1 MGAKC
6 PHTLTQKGVNMF
18 DLKKYKVVKEFNGYR
33 KGLVVS
39 FNGKDAEKYKD
50 FIVSAQAA
58 APVAVAP
65 VAVETPAKK
74 TTRRVVKKGRK

>member
-1 MGAKC
+1 
-6 PHTLTQKGVNMF
+6 MF
-18 DLKKYKVVKEFNGYR
+18 ELKKYKVVSEFNGYR
-33 KGLVVS
+33 KGIVVS

-50 FIVSAQAA
+50 FIVSAEAVA
-58 APVAVAP
+58 APVVAT

>member
-1 MGAKC
+1 MP
-6 PHTLTQKGVNMF
+6 PHPNPKRSEKMF

>member
-1 MGAKC
+1 MP
-6 PHTLTQKGVNMF
+6 PHPNPKRSEKMF
-18 DLKKYKVVKEFNGYR
+18 DLKKYKVVQEFNGYR

-50 FIVSAQAA
+50 FIVSAEVV

-65 VAVETPAKK
+65 VAVEKEVEAPAKK
-74 TTRRVVKKGRK
+74 VRRVVKKGKK

>member
-1 MGAKC
+1 
-6 PHTLTQKGVNMF
+6 MF

-50 FIVSAQAA
+50 FIVSTEY
-58 APVAVAP
+58 VAP
-65 VAVETPAKK
+65 VAAPVVTAPVVEEVPAKK
-74 TTRRVVKKGRK
+74 VRKVVKKGKK